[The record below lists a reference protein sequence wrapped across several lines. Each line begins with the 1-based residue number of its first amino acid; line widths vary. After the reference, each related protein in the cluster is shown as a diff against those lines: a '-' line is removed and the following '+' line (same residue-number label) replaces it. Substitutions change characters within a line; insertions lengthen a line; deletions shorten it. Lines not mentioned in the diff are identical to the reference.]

1 VLRVNNSSIQT
12 KRSAK
17 NVSCVFEKKGVAFL
31 ISLKKKCRHTRV
43 AGVYI
48 RSFKTIRITYVHVK
62 GAGILVINTGNTY
75 HSSFYANARSKTLV
89 KSVKK

>member
-1 VLRVNNSSIQT
+1 MLRVNNSSIQT

-17 NVSCVFEKKGVAFL
+17 NVSCVFEKKEVAF
-31 ISLKKKCRHTRV
+31 KKKCRHTRV
-43 AGVYI
+43 VGVYI
-48 RSFKTIRITYVHVK
+48 RSFKTIRITYVRVK

-89 KSVKK
+89 KNVKK